1 VGITCLLAIPID
13 SLLYRA
19 LASLLPSPR
28 SELNLVTSTANDLPG
43 LVGEISDL
51 KPDMVILAESTPLAA
66 KDMLGRLLMSHTELR
81 VVVVSEDTNWLSVF
95 HKKDMEM
102 TSQADLLD
110 VLYFDCF
117 DQV

>member
-1 VGITCLLAIPID
+1 MSTTCLIALPTD

-19 LASLLPSPR
+19 LVSILPSAR
-28 SELNLVTSTANDLPG
+28 SELRLVSSTANDLAG
-43 LVGEISDL
+43 FMAEISDL
-51 KPDMVILAESTPLAA
+51 KPDIVVVAESTPLAA
-66 KDMLGRLLMSHTELR
+66 KDTLGRLLMSHTELR
-81 VVVVSEDTNWLSVF
+81 VVVVSEDTNWLHVF

-102 TSQADLLD
+102 TRQADLLD